1 MPNVIA
7 LFDDAKRLET
17 AEAALAGIHDDTSV
31 VRVFRA
37 SEPAAGR
44 SEAPRTRDGQ
54 SHVVSQQGEVAAT
67 GAPTGSAADF
77 ELDAFGDVG
86 EFFWRAHAQG
96 SHLMVLDVED
106 PERTRRVLE
115 EAGAER
121 VHAL

>member
-7 LFDDAKRLET
+7 LFDDAKRLEA
-17 AEAALAGIHDDTSV
+17 AEAALADTHDENTV

-37 SEPAAGR
+37 SQPAASR
-44 SEAPRTRDGQ
+44 SDPPRTRDGQ
-54 SHVVSQQGEVAAT
+54 AHVVSQQGEVAGT
-67 GAPTGSAADF
+67 GAPAGSAADF
-77 ELDAFGDVG
+77 ELDAFGEVG
-86 EFFWRAHAQG
+86 DFFWRAHEQG

-106 PERTRRVLE
+106 PERTRRTLQ